1 MSQEAIK
8 HTTQTS
14 KSFRNTQAHEQCQ
27 KAHDALEKANK
38 LLAESGNQQD
48 PDTHN
53 QGEDQ
58 S

>member
-1 MSQEAIK
+1 MSEEVTNR
-8 HTTQTS
+8 TTQTS

-27 KAHDALEKANK
+27 KAKDALEKANK

-48 PDTHN
+48 PDTHH

>member
-1 MSQEAIK
+1 MSEEATK
-8 HTTQTS
+8 HTTQTP
-14 KSFRNTQAHEQCQ
+14 KSFRNTEAHEQCQ
-27 KAHDALEKANK
+27 KAKDALEKANT